1 MKRIFALSVVL
12 LLAFSMRG
20 VSAVEVNEDE
30 LPWGLVAIGAPG
42 AWEYTLGLREI
53 VVAVIDSGLDY
64 THPEFAGRVW
74 NNTDEVLNGI
84 DDDNNGYVDDIR
96 GWNFFDDNNNPM
108 DTLPSSHG
116 THVSGTIA
124 AALDGVGV
132 AGVAPNVTIMPL
144 KVFGTDD
151 NGGAVGLADAVHYAI
166 DNGANIISMSLGGPG
181 ISSDMIRA
189 VRDAWDAGLLLVAA
203 NGNDGARS
211 VDFPAAFDEV
221 VAVSAL
227 APDLSI
233 ADFSNTGNPTEI
245 AAPGVDVNSSVRQ
258 GSNLRPFLWVNDT
271 EYASNWMAFAASAPT
286 PVSGNLEYIG
296 LGRSSDVA
304 GLNLTGKIAL
314 IQRGEI
320 TFKSKVGNAT
330 SVGAI
335 GAIIFNNQPGNFFGT
350 LQVPA
355 SIPAV
360 SISQAD
366 GQALLDQLNQNLT
379 LNATIWSEPINYAF
393 LSGTSMATPHVSG
406 VAALIWSLN
415 TSLSNEEVRRIL
427 DRSTTD
433 MGAFGRD
440 SLYGFGLLN
449 ATRAMEVTLDR
460 DLPDLTYNVTNVWND
475 EEERFDLSVEFT
487 ATDSVGVYSVS
498 IAVSNSTGTEVSGP
512 TAIANRKT
520 VYSGSLK
527 MGFSSPQGAITVTL
541 EVEDLRGNVRS
552 VDVPI
557 MATTPEPTTV
567 SGATNTTSSEPEA
580 NDLPLPVAVPLT
592 AGLTFAVLVLR
603 RKRQ

>member
-1 MKRIFALSVVL
+1 M
-12 LLAFSMRG
+12 
-20 VSAVEVNEDE
+20 EVNEDE

-151 NGGAVGLADAVHYAI
+151 NGGAVGLAEAVHYAI

-520 VYSGSLK
+520 VYSGALK
-527 MGFSSPQGAITVTL
+527 MGFASPQGAITVTL
-541 EVEDLRGNVRS
+541 QVEDLRGNVRS